1 MNSRVILAA
10 LAGIGTIPLPAQ
22 QFWSSPPSIQSK
34 QATDPKPPSDWYR
47 PRKPGAPDPGSAG
60 RACAIPLINLRPA
73 FPSNQSRMPAIVPK
87 PEIDRMPNIVA
98 ASPCT
103 AWPPK

>member
-1 MNSRVILAA
+1 MNFRLLLAA
-10 LAGIGTIPLPAQ
+10 LAGIGAIPLLAQ

-60 RACAIPLINLRPA
+60 GACAIPLINLRPA
-73 FPSNQSRMPAIVPK
+73 FPPNQSRMPALVP
-87 PEIDRMPNIVA
+87 PPAIDRMPNIVA
-98 ASPCT
+98 APPCT
-103 AWPPK
+103 DWPPK